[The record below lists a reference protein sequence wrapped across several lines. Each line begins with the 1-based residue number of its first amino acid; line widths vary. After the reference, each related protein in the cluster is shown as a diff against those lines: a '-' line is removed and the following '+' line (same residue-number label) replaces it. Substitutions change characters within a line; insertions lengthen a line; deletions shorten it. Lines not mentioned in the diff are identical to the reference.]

1 MGEKIKFIRYN
12 DKYREDLKKFIRN
25 SHPRFSDA
33 YVDYIVD
40 NASSEANDK
49 NSFLVVNENDSIVG
63 THMLYNTY
71 AMINGKTFN
80 TAWGHDTFLDENLRH
95 SFGLDFVIEINNEGH
110 FGIGLSEV
118 NRKLHKQMRST
129 MWDNLNNYC
138 FPTFSLPLSL
148 ILRPNKVKPKYKLAK
163 KNGAFTLCESL
174 DSLRIPNEGFW
185 NKDYCDIDFVRNSA
199 FFKKRF
205 FTNPVHPYYLYQ
217 LDGEFCYFVV
227 RYVVFKHVP
236 TLFIVDFRYD
246 RNKKEQ
252 VQMIINAA
260 TSLANHSKLGMV
272 LLMSNDAY
280 TDAFLS
286 KKRFLLKRS
295 TDYIASRCLG
305 LNNKMTSF
313 VTAADSDAD
322 FIRG

>member
-1 MGEKIKFIRYN
+1 MAEKIVRYSN
-12 DKYREDLKKFIRN
+12 KYKDELKAYIHKT
-25 SHPRFSDA
+25 HPLFSPA
-33 YVDYIVD
+33 YVDYVAE
-40 NASSEANDK
+40 NAVSPIDDHH
-49 NSFLVVNENDSIVG
+49 SFLVIGENDEIVG
-63 THMLYNTY
+63 THMLYNTK
-71 AMINGKTFN
+71 ALINGTSIN
-80 TAWGHDTFLDENLRH
+80 TAWGHDTYLNENLRH

-118 NRKLHKQMRST
+118 NRRLHKKMRST
-129 MWDNLNNYC
+129 MWENLYNYC

-174 DSLRIPNEGFW
+174 DTLRIPNEGFW
-185 NKDYCDIDFVRNSA
+185 NKDYCDIDFIRDSV
-199 FFKKRF
+199 FFERRF
-205 FTNPVHPYYLYQ
+205 FTNRVHPYYVYQ

-236 TLFIVDFRYD
+236 TLFIVDYRYD
-246 RNKKEQ
+246 RGKKEQ
-252 VQMIINAA
+252 MQSIFKAA

-313 VTAADSDAD
+313 VTAADSDVD